1 MEIMHNIKCTE
12 KRPDDME
19 TIKTTMDEFIEAVE
33 KRDKSRMDKLYEHLE
48 AIDIAV
54 SFSNTSEKIVK
65 SFCKMANDEKIA
77 DILEQADEKVQK
89 KIIAELDNYRILYI
103 FNYMQKDDIVDILS
117 CLPIDRSKQ
126 IVNLMRE
133 GDKKVIQEL
142 LGYSQDSAGGIM
154 TTEYIALN
162 GNMTIKAAMVKIKNI
177 APKTEVIES
186 IFVIDSKRE
195 LIGIADLRDIL
206 ISNDDVILKDIADK
220 EYISVEPE
228 TDQEEVSMLVSKYD
242 LKVIPVLDKRKALI
256 GIITVDDIID
266 VIEEEHT
273 EDMYGLAG
281 VSKEENLDSSIKES
295 IKLRLPWLIINLFT
309 AFLAAAIIK
318 IFESTIEQVVALSAT
333 MSIVTGMG
341 GNAGT
346 QTLSIMVRSI
356 AIGDINGKQKM
367 KLIMK
372 EVGLGLINGS
382 ITGLIT
388 GIIVYFMY
396 GNVYL
401 GVIIFLAMIANL
413 IISGFFGIIIP
424 LVLMKCKAD
433 PALASSIFLTT
444 ATDVLG
450 FFVFLGL
457 AHLMLPYLL

>member
-1 MEIMHNIKCTE
+1 MEAVKTNI
-12 KRPDDME
+12 
-19 TIKTTMDEFIEAVE
+19 DEFIDAVE
-33 KRDKSRMDKLYEHLE
+33 KKDKSRMDKLYEHIE

-65 SFCKMANDEKIA
+65 NFCKIANDEKIA

-281 VSKEENLDSSIKES
+281 VSKEENLDSSISES

-356 AIGDINGKQKM
+356 AIGDINGKQKI

-396 GNVYL
+396 GNIYL

-413 IISGFFGIIIP
+413 MISGFFGIIIP

>member
-1 MEIMHNIKCTE
+1 
-12 KRPDDME
+12 
-19 TIKTTMDEFIEAVE
+19 
-33 KRDKSRMDKLYEHLE
+33 
-48 AIDIAV
+48 
-54 SFSNTSEKIVK
+54 
-65 SFCKMANDEKIA
+65 
-77 DILEQADEKVQK
+77 
-89 KIIAELDNYRILYI
+89 
-103 FNYMQKDDIVDILS
+103 
-117 CLPIDRSKQ
+117 
-126 IVNLMRE
+126 
-133 GDKKVIQEL
+133 
-142 LGYSQDSAGGIM
+142 
-154 TTEYIALN
+154 
-162 GNMTIKAAMVKIKNI
+162 
-177 APKTEVIES
+177 
-186 IFVIDSKRE
+186 
-195 LIGIADLRDIL
+195 
-206 ISNDDVILKDIADK
+206 
-220 EYISVEPE
+220 
-228 TDQEEVSMLVSKYD
+228 
-242 LKVIPVLDKRKALI
+242 
-256 GIITVDDIID
+256 
-266 VIEEEHT
+266 
-273 EDMYGLAG
+273 MYGLAG
-281 VSKEENLDSSIKES
+281 VSKEENLDSSISES

-356 AIGDINGKQKM
+356 AIGDINGKQKI

>member
-1 MEIMHNIKCTE
+1 MEAVKTNI
-12 KRPDDME
+12 
-19 TIKTTMDEFIEAVE
+19 DEFIDAVE
-33 KRDKSRMDKLYEHLE
+33 KKDKSRMDKLYEHLE

-65 SFCKMANDEKIA
+65 NFCKIANDEKIA

-281 VSKEENLDSSIKES
+281 VSKEENLDSSISES

-356 AIGDINGKQKM
+356 AIGDINGKQKI

-401 GVIIFLAMIANL
+401 RVIIFLAMIANL

>member
-1 MEIMHNIKCTE
+1 MEIMHNLKCTE

>member
-1 MEIMHNIKCTE
+1 MEEVKTNI
-12 KRPDDME
+12 
-19 TIKTTMDEFIEAVE
+19 DEFIDAVE
-33 KRDKSRMDKLYEHLE
+33 KKDKSRMDKLYEHLE

-65 SFCKMANDEKIA
+65 NFCKIANDEKIA

-281 VSKEENLDSSIKES
+281 VSKEENLDSSISES

-356 AIGDINGKQKM
+356 AIGDINGKQKI

>member
-1 MEIMHNIKCTE
+1 MEAVKTNI
-12 KRPDDME
+12 
-19 TIKTTMDEFIEAVE
+19 DEFIDAVE
-33 KRDKSRMDKLYEHLE
+33 KKDKSRMDKLYEHLE

-65 SFCKMANDEKIA
+65 NFCKIANDEKIA

-281 VSKEENLDSSIKES
+281 VSKEENLDSSINES

-356 AIGDINGKQKM
+356 AIGDINGKQKI

-396 GNVYL
+396 GNIYL

-413 IISGFFGIIIP
+413 MISGFFGIIIP

>member
-1 MEIMHNIKCTE
+1 MEAVKTNI
-12 KRPDDME
+12 
-19 TIKTTMDEFIEAVE
+19 DEFIDAVE
-33 KRDKSRMDKLYEHLE
+33 KKDKSRMDKLYEHLE

-65 SFCKMANDEKIA
+65 NFCKIANDEKIA

-281 VSKEENLDSSIKES
+281 VSKEENLDSSISES

-356 AIGDINGKQKM
+356 AIGDINGKQKI

>member
-1 MEIMHNIKCTE
+1 MEAVKTNI
-12 KRPDDME
+12 
-19 TIKTTMDEFIEAVE
+19 DEFIDAVE
-33 KRDKSRMDKLYEHLE
+33 KKDKSRMDKLYEHIE

-65 SFCKMANDEKIA
+65 NFCKIANDEKIA

-281 VSKEENLDSSIKES
+281 VSKEENLDSSISES

-356 AIGDINGKQKM
+356 AIGDINGKQKI

-396 GNVYL
+396 GNIYL

>member
-1 MEIMHNIKCTE
+1 MEIMHNLKCTE

-33 KRDKSRMDKLYEHLE
+33 KKDKSRMDKLYEHLE